1 MYEYKVK
8 EVLRIIDGDTID
20 VLIDLGFKIYV
31 TQRVRLVGI
40 DAPETRTKDL
50 EEKKKGLAS
59 KEFVQR
65 FLENAKQ
72 NNKEITIRTTID
84 DKYGRILGEIS
95 VDGVYIN
102 KLLLEKHLAFLYREY

>member
-8 EVLRIIDGDTID
+8 EILKVIDGDTVD
-20 VLIDLGFKIYV
+20 VLIDLGFKIYI
-31 TQRVRLVGI
+31 TQRIRLVGI
-40 DAPETRTKDL
+40 DAPETRTKDI
-50 EEKKKGLAS
+50 EEKKKGLDS

-65 FLENAKQ
+65 FLDNAKQ
-72 NNKEITIRTTID
+72 NSKDIVIRTTID

-102 KLLLEKHLAFLYREY
+102 KFLLEKHLAFLYRE